1 MKKKIKNKIRICGCM
16 VGCFWAMLLVPNL
29 LWLLVSP
36 WMANSNTENRVLAEF
51 PRITADS
58 FYKDLESYP
67 RQIEDYINDHA
78 AFRSQ
83 FLSLNAG
90 INLVLFRSVDNPTV
104 IRGRE
109 NWYFF
114 NGGASVEDYRGQ
126 NLLSETDLITIAS
139 KVLEANRHFEE
150 LGVEFVILLAPN
162 KERIYSEY
170 MPSCYTR
177 LSDITRYDQLAE
189 GLREL
194 TDVPIVAPKSYYLEN
209 RNRLWYFK
217 SDTHWNEAGAFV
229 AGQMLIETLGG
240 NPTALEDLDVCYDY
254 RGPGDIA
261 LLFHMPD
268 RFLED
273 YSCTVNGYYEEVS
286 VIPEMPFSPAPITRT
301 HAENAPDKRHIA
313 LFHDSFTLVMMD
325 KFSRYFQQVT
335 YYPWQD
341 FSPEYLTKEE
351 LPDVLVYEVVERDIA
366 RIVSDMDE
374 LMLAGR

>member
-1 MKKKIKNKIRICGCM
+1 MIKINMSRWM
-16 VGCFWAMLLVPNL
+16 VGCFWAMLLGPNL
-29 LWLLVSP
+29 LWPLISP
-36 WMANSNTENRVLAEF
+36 RLENTNTENRVLAEF
-51 PRITADS
+51 PQISAETFRE
-58 FYKDLESYP
+58 DLEDYP

-78 AFRSQ
+78 AFRSP

-90 INLVLFRSVDNPTV
+90 INLTLFRSVDNPTV
-104 IRGRE
+104 IRGKE

-139 KVLEANRHFEE
+139 KVLETSRHFKE
-150 LGVEFVILLAPN
+150 LGVDFVVLLAPN
-162 KERIYSEY
+162 KEGIYSEY

-177 LSDITRYDQLAE
+177 LSEFTRYDQLAQ

-194 TDVPIVAPKSYYLEN
+194 TDVPVIAPKSYYLKN
-209 RNRLWYFK
+209 RDKLWYYK
-217 SDTHWNEAGAFV
+217 TDTHWNEAGAFV

-240 NPTALEDLDVCYDY
+240 TPVDINDLEVSFDY

-261 LLFHMPD
+261 LLFHMPE

-273 YSCTVNGYYEEVS
+273 YICTIGGYYEEVN
-286 VIPEMPFSPAPITRT
+286 VVPEMPFSPAPITRT

-313 LFHDSFTLVMMD
+313 LFHDSFTLIMMD
-325 KFSRYFQQVT
+325 NFSRYFEQVT
-335 YYPWQD
+335 YYPWQN
-341 FSPEYLTKEE
+341 FSPEYLTKDE
-351 LPDVLVYEVVERDIA
+351 LPDVLVYEIVERDIA

-374 LMLAGR
+374 LIQSGQ